1 MSDKAFDLK
10 IVEAKGGFFDRDA
23 VIKELDPITRKVLN
37 RFGAYVRITSRG
49 YIKKARRMTQRDLD
63 PEARK
68 KYRRACAIALYYGRA
83 KPLLPYKASEP
94 GKPPK
99 SITGL
104 LKKFIFYS
112 YDRATH
118 SAVIGPALL
127 NSPTGA
133 PATLE
138 FGGTAELTGGPDRGQ
153 TIDVKPRPYMKPA
166 FELGLKQLD
175 RFWTEAA
182 RR

>member
-10 IVEAKGGFFDRDA
+10 IVEAKEGFFDREA
-23 VIKELDPITRKVLN
+23 VIKQLDPITRKVLN

-49 YIKKARRMTQRDLD
+49 YIKKARRKSERDLD
-63 PEARK
+63 PQERK
-68 KYRRACAIALYYGRA
+68 RYRRASAIALYYGRA
-83 KPLLPYKASEP
+83 KPLLPFKPSEE

-99 SITGL
+99 TITGL

-112 YDRATH
+112 YDRTTH
-118 SAVIGPALL
+118 SAVIGPALM

-133 PATLE
+133 PAALE

-153 TIDVKPRPYMKPA
+153 TIEIKPRPYMKPA